1 MIGDDHSLGGQSN
14 GFDKLVGGFERKRYW
29 GGYRLVTRRG
39 LSERLWC
46 CLRVV
51 ILRKRYLERSQKE
64 RKTGF
69 AEDRWD
75 KKENLKDF
83 PGTFVFL
90 NYFH

>member
-1 MIGDDHSLGGQSN
+1 MWRLQRVFAVFGELGQMIGDDHSLGGQSN

-51 ILRKRYLERSQKE
+51 SLR
-64 RKTGF
+64 
-69 AEDRWD
+69 
-75 KKENLKDF
+75 
-83 PGTFVFL
+83 
-90 NYFH
+90 